1 MTQMEVGIG
10 LPNAL
15 DGVRGRELIEWAVT
29 AERRGFSVLGSI
41 GRFVFNT
48 HDEIVAF
55 AAAAAVTE
63 RIELMPTVMLAP
75 PRQAALLAKQAA
87 TLDHIAEGRF
97 RLGMGVGIRP
107 DDYNVMG
114 ASFATRGAAM
124 DELLDALE
132 ATWSG
137 RPLPGADAPVGPP
150 PYTDGGPTIVLG
162 GGSGRA
168 LQRVGERAGAWIASL
183 GTPDHIAAD
192 YKTICAAAERAGR
205 PAPRF
210 LASGYFA
217 LGHVDDEVSRNIDLY
232 YRFGGTEFID
242 MVSSYVLRTADQIT
256 AYLRTLED
264 IGAEEVTL
272 WPQARG
278 LGQVDALAD
287 IVL

>member
-1 MTQMEVGIG
+1 MDVGIG
-10 LPNAL
+10 LPNSL
-15 DGVRGRELIEWAVT
+15 HGVRGRELVDWAAK
-29 AERRGFSVLGSI
+29 AEHRGFSVLGSI
-41 GRFVFNT
+41 GRIVYDT
-48 HDEIVAF
+48 HEEMVAF

-63 RIELMPTVMLAP
+63 RIALMPSVMIAP

-97 RLGMGVGIRP
+97 RLGMGTGWRP

-124 DELLDALE
+124 DALLDALE

-162 GGSGRA
+162 GGRGRA
-168 LQRVGERAGAWIASL
+168 LERAGQRAGAWIS
-183 GTPDHIAAD
+183 TPGAPDDIATN
-192 YKTICAAAERAGR
+192 YKTVCTAAERAGR
-205 PAPRF
+205 RAPRF
-210 LASGYFA
+210 LASGYYA
-217 LGHVDDEVSRNIDLY
+217 LGDVDDEASGNVASY
-232 YRFGGTEFID
+232 YAFGGTEFVE
-242 MVSSYVLRTADQIT
+242 MMQGVVLRTPEQIT
-256 AYLRTLED
+256 AYLSVMEG
-264 IGAEEVTL
+264 IGAEEVCL

-278 LGQVDALAD
+278 IEQVDALAD